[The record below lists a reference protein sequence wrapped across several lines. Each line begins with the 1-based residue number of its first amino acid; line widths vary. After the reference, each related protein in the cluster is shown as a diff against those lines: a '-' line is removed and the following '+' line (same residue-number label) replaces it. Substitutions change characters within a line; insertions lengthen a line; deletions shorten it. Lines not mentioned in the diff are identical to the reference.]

1 MSKED
6 ERPRIRLVIRS
17 HKTKTRPVPE
27 EMLHDLESRYEDRGI
42 RYGRT
47 FHMKPADAL
56 DFAEE
61 AGRLGIG
68 IIGPEYWYTLNS
80 EYYPAPDYGDM
91 LDADDFVRRSVQQAK
106 IDIAHA
112 PDGIAWVSFTL
123 AIPLSEED
131 DHIV

>member
-1 MSKED
+1 
-6 ERPRIRLVIRS
+6 
-17 HKTKTRPVPE
+17 
-27 EMLHDLESRYEDRGI
+27 MLHDLESRYEDRGI

-68 IIGPEYWYTLNS
+68 ILGPEYWYTLNH
-80 EYYPAPDYGDM
+80 EYLPAPDYSYM

-106 IDIAHA
+106 RDIAHA
-112 PDGIAWVSFTL
+112 PDGVAWVSFTL
-123 AIPLSEED
+123 AIPLSE
-131 DHIV
+131 